1 MSATIRQVLATLLET
16 GEYSARELARELDLT
31 PREVE
36 EHLFHL
42 QRSLKPRLR
51 VTPARCRGCGYTFSG
66 RERLAAPGRCPRCR
80 QQRIQGPWF
89 HLKAAARR

>member
-1 MSATIRQVLATLLET
+1 MSATIRQVLATLLEN
-16 GEYSARELARELDLT
+16 GEYSARDLARELRLT

-36 EHLFHL
+36 EHLVHL
-42 QRSLKPRLR
+42 RRSRKSHLR
-51 VTPARCRGCGYTFSG
+51 ITPARCRGCGFTFSS

-89 HLKAAARR
+89 RLQATDRK